1 MADDA
6 SDYYQIFNDIQK
18 YVHYSDF
25 SENDGVLD
33 RFKPA
38 CDKLLES
45 TDHSFLV
52 PTLLDC
58 QKILYMIMLIKSS
71 SGNMLNNINC
81 KFLNF
86 WINAKLK
93 KYKQDKPICVR
104 TLYIKLTAING
115 QIEDDNLLKNLN
127 NIDNNIF
134 ENVNILYK
142 LYEFYYKIY
151 KKTNDSI
158 SCNGEFCKQL
168 TDSCF
173 NEYKKGIINCPNDQ
187 SEFCRLLKQ
196 FESQYK
202 LLKNKSSPSRDFNI
216 SELIKLPTYEEVAKE
231 FGIIDWEDIIIKI
244 FYILGPM
251 FGIMLISLCFNKF
264 NPFGQVPCNKLRGQN
279 KKKHNLHDEN
289 QKIAHT
295 YNDKNIKKNMI
306 YKLPYNSADYS

>member
-1 MADDA
+1 MDDDA
-6 SDYYQIFNDIQK
+6 SDYYEIFKDIQK

-25 SENDGVLD
+25 SKNKGVLD
-33 RFKPA
+33 GFKPP
-38 CDKLLES
+38 CVKLLENS
-45 TDHSFLV
+45 DHPFVV
-52 PTLLDC
+52 PNLLDC
-58 QKILYMIMLIKSS
+58 QIFLYMIKLVKNS

-86 WINAKLK
+86 WINAKLRT
-93 KYKQDKPICVR
+93 YEQDKTICVK
-104 TLYIKLTAING
+104 TLYSKLASFDESIK
-115 QIEDDNLLKNLN
+115 DDNLLKNLN

-151 KKTNDSI
+151 KKTDDSI
-158 SCNGEFCKQL
+158 SCNGEICKQL

-202 LLKNKSSPSRDFNI
+202 LLKNKSSPSSDFNI

-231 FGIIDWEDIIIKI
+231 YGIIDWKDILIKI
-244 FYILGPM
+244 CYILGPM
-251 FGIMLISLCFNKF
+251 FGIMLISLCLNKF
-264 NPFGQVPCNKLRGQN
+264 NPFGQVPCIKLRGRN
-279 KKKHNLHDEN
+279 KRKHNLHDESHQIEHIFDN
-289 QKIAHT
+289 
-295 YNDKNIKKNMI
+295 KNIKKNMI